1 MKKIVLCLMATVMS
15 LAFIPLEL
23 SAKPKVAP
31 PPMADPSPVSPAEAN
46 RANELLLRL
55 DEIKKS
61 DKSELKA
68 SEKKELRSEV
78 RSINSELKSIGN
90 GVYISGAAIIV
101 IIILLI
107 VLL

>member
-1 MKKIVLCLMATVMS
+1 MKKIILCLMATVMS

-23 SAKPKVAP
+23 SAKPKIAT

-55 DEIKKS
+55 DEIKKA

-78 RSINSELKSIGN
+78 RTINSELKSIGN
-90 GVYISGAAIIV
+90 GVYLSGAAIIV
-101 IIILLI
+101 IIILLV

>member
-1 MKKIVLCLMATVMS
+1 MATVMS
-15 LAFIPLEL
+15 LAIIPLEL
-23 SAKPKVAP
+23 SAKPKIAP

-90 GVYISGAAIIV
+90 GVYLSGAALIV
-101 IIILLI
+101 IIILLV

>member
-15 LAFIPLEL
+15 LVFIPLEL
-23 SAKPKVAP
+23 SAKPRIATP
-31 PPMADPSPVSPAEAN
+31 PTAEPSPVSPAEAA

-55 DEIKKS
+55 NEIKDS
-61 DKSELKA
+61 DKSDLKA
-68 SEKKELRSEV
+68 SEKKELRNEV
-78 RSINSELKSIGN
+78 RSINSELKAIGS
-90 GVYISGAAIIV
+90 GFYISATALLL